1 MMSYTGLTSFPLDHI
16 AVAVPSL
23 HEACRLFQLLSGD
36 EPSPE
41 EVLESQGVRVQF
53 VGSVELLEPLRPETT
68 VGRFLQRRG
77 PALHHVAYRVPH
89 IPSVLSH
96 LRDQGVEL
104 IDREPRPGARGHLVA
119 FLHPRS
125 TGGIL
130 VELVQAEGD

>member
-53 VGSVELLEPLRPETT
+53 VGSVELLEPLKPETT